1 MADSIKTHVDLSLF
15 DAEERQH
22 SPSVGQVA
30 GEAGWGAV
38 VDFCYLSNKFFPTPE
53 ILDELKQQLPH
64 LIKTYPSMQSRQ
76 VELVS
81 KLAGVDE
88 HFIAVGSGGSELILI
103 LGRGL
108 GTRYLMPAPSYMEYE
123 NVFLDFGKEVL
134 YFPLEEERDFYIDVP
149 RLIRTAKQ
157 THADGLLV
165 VNPNTP
171 TGQRT
176 NLDDLLQILEELKH
190 LDIIIID
197 ESFIEFTDVDR
208 AKFPSV
214 LAYLNKYP
222 NLVVLKSLGKDFGA
236 PGLRSGFAASGNSQ
250 RVTLMRKQLPV
261 WNISP
266 IAEFYMD
273 LLLKHRADYEHARVR
288 CIRATQQLAVDLAGI
303 EGIKV
308 FPTYSDF
315 ILFKLTNELTSTY
328 LRDEL
333 LARHGLYVR
342 DCKRK
347 MGLTDKFIR
356 VGAHTEDNNARLVA
370 AIREVFAR
378 AQSK

>member
-1 MADSIKTHVDLSLF
+1 MADGVIKANIDLSIF
-15 DAEERQH
+15 NTEERQH
-22 SPSVGQVA
+22 APSIGELA
-30 GEAGWGAV
+30 GEAGWGAL

-53 ILDELKQQLPH
+53 ILEKLKQQLPH
-64 LIKTYPSMQSRQ
+64 VIKTYPSMQNRQ

-81 KLAGVDE
+81 KLSGVAE
-88 HFIAVGSGGSELILI
+88 QHIAVGNGGSELILI

-108 GTRYLMPAPSYMEYE
+108 GKRYLMPAPSYMEYE

-134 YFPLEEERDFYIDVP
+134 YFPLEEERDFYINVP
-149 RLIRTAKQ
+149 RLIKTAKDAD
-157 THADGLLV
+157 ADGLLI

-171 TGQRT
+171 TGQKT
-176 NLDDLLQILEELKH
+176 NLDDLLRILDALKH
-190 LDIIIID
+190 FEIIIID

-214 LAYLNKYP
+214 LPYLERYP
-222 NLVVLKSLGKDFGA
+222 NLVVLKSLGKDHGA
-236 PGLRSGFAASGNSQ
+236 PGLRSGFAASGNPQ
-250 RVTLMRKQLPV
+250 RITLLRKNLPI

-266 IAEFYMD
+266 LAELYTE
-273 LLLKHRADYEHARVR
+273 LLIKHRADYENARQR
-288 CIRATQQLAVDLAGI
+288 CIRATQQLCRDLAAI
-303 EGIKV
+303 DGIKT

-315 ILFKLTNELTSTY
+315 ILFKLTNELTSGY

-333 LARHGLYVR
+333 LSRHGFYVR
-342 DCKRK
+342 DCKHK

-356 VGAHTEDNNARLVA
+356 VGAHTEENNARLID

-378 AQSK
+378 ALH

>member
-1 MADSIKTHVDLSLF
+1 MAEPAIKTDVDLSIF
-15 DAEERQH
+15 ETEERQH
-22 SPSVGQVA
+22 APSVAQVA
-30 GEAGWGAV
+30 GEAGWGGV
-38 VDFCYLSNKFFPTPE
+38 VDFCYLANKFFPTPE
-53 ILDELKQQLPH
+53 ILEMLQEQLPH
-64 LIKTYPSMQSRQ
+64 VIKTYPSMQSRQ

-88 HFIAVGSGGSELILI
+88 RFVAVGNGGSELILI

-108 GTRYLMPAPSYMEYE
+108 GKRYLMPAPSYMEYE

-149 RLIRTAKQ
+149 RLIKTAKDA
-157 THADGLLV
+157 HADGLLI

-176 NLDDLLQILEELKH
+176 NLDDLLKILEALKH
-190 LDIIIID
+190 LELIIVD
-197 ESFIEFTDVDR
+197 ESFIEFTDTDR
-208 AKFPSV
+208 SRFPSV
-214 LAYLNKYP
+214 IPYLDKYA
-222 NLVVLKSLGKDFGA
+222 NLIVLKSIGKDYGA
-236 PGLRSGFAASGNSQ
+236 PGLRCGFAASGNSQ
-250 RVTLMRKQLPV
+250 RVAMMRRQLPI

-266 IAEFYMD
+266 LTEFYIELFLRCRD
-273 LLLKHRADYEHARVR
+273 EYERARVR
-288 CIRATQQLAVDLAGI
+288 CIHATQQLGRDLAAI
-303 EGIKV
+303 DGIKV

-315 ILFKLTNELTSTY
+315 SLFKLTNELTSSF

-333 LARHGLYVR
+333 LARHHLYVR

-356 VGAHTEDNNARLVA
+356 VGTHTEENNARLVA

-378 AQSK
+378 AKS